1 MREIV
6 VAQKKPPTQKK
17 FNARPSGLSSS
28 GDQDANIAFDSQVIQ
43 RIHENYVRPRGQRSI
58 RATQNVNFWG
68 SHLRNSHFD
77 GCSEDSRDSSI
88 LFNSSISIVICR
100 LVICRQYVVPALKEA
115 LRLYDPSIAASK
127 DRMVSSGRSIRGRV
141 GLDRSGSAIQALETL
156 FSLLPQV

>member
-1 MREIV
+1 MSYAGDRRG
-6 VAQKKPPTQKK
+6 QKKSPPLIK
-17 FNARPSGLSSS
+17 FQRAALGSVCRARETKMRTSHLIHKSY
-28 GDQDANIAFDSQVIQ
+28 SQ
-43 RIHENYVRPRGQRSI
+43 PTAQRST
-58 RATQNVNFWG
+58 RATQNVILGG

-88 LFNSSISIVICR
+88 LLNSLISIVICR

-127 DRMVSSGRSIRGRV
+127 DRMVSRGRSIRGRV